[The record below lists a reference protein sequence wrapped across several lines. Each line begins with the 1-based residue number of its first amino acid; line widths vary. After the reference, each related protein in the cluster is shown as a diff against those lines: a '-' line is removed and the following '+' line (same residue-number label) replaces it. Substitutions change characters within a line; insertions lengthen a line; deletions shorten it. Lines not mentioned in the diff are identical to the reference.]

1 MVLGGF
7 VGGFGSF
14 WVVLGR
20 FGWFRVLVTTLGFGT
35 KSSLIKPY
43 CRLKIELS
51 SFEIHNISF
60 RNTGF
65 LCVCVAFLSMAYLLL
80 FG

>member
-1 MVLGGF
+1 MRNCHAGLDASGVTF
-7 VGGFGSF
+7 AVAARFRHN
-14 WVVLGR
+14 VVI
-20 FGWFRVLVTTLGFGT
+20 
-35 KSSLIKPY
+35 IKTY

-51 SFEIHNISF
+51 SFEIHNVSF

-65 LCVCVAFLSMAYLLL
+65 FCVCVAFLSMAYLLL